1 MQAPTVPPSPHH
13 CTLAITF
20 NPIAVAVAQV
30 VAAMY
35 GFRTC
40 LCTSYAE
47 RKRERE
53 RERERGRE
61 GGRKLHKR
69 YKTTGMV
76 MFTLE

>member
-53 RERERGRE
+53 RERERE
-61 GGRKLHKR
+61 GESYTRDTKR
-69 YKTTGMV
+69 
-76 MFTLE
+76 LEW

>member
-61 GGRKLHKR
+61 LHKR